1 MDSGKDAF
9 TGFYTE
15 SYIKEGIEREILRA
29 ERYNR
34 QLTFLLFDFEIPQK
48 FKVDMFYPVF
58 KRVCKE
64 IDLHT
69 RRVDSKIRVANRI
82 LIVLPET
89 DQWGAHRA
97 ATKISET
104 LFGVEFYHPSFDE
117 YFHIRVVYAIGVF
130 PDDGIVSEEIVKKL
144 DARLHAKMQ
153 RQTPDGA
160 KEEKE
165 APPPEE
171 PAG

>member
-15 SYIKEGIEREILRA
+15 QFIKEGIEKEILRA

-34 QLTFLLFDFEIPQK
+34 QLTFLLFDFNIPVRY
-48 FKVDMFYPVF
+48 KVDMFYPIF
-58 KRVCKE
+58 KRICKE
-64 IDLHT
+64 IDIHT

-97 ATKISET
+97 ATKVSET
-104 LFGVEFYHPSFDE
+104 LASVEFYHPTFDE
-117 YFHIRVVYAIGVF
+117 YFHIGVTYSIGSF
-130 PDDGIVSEEIVKKL
+130 PDDGIVSEEIMNSLDHRLENKL
-144 DARLHAKMQ
+144 KSKGPA
-153 RQTPDGA
+153 QTNQDPV
-160 KEEKE
+160 
-165 APPPEE
+165 APK
-171 PAG
+171 AGE